1 MADGECVAK
10 GNAVRPGTYTIFGMD
25 IYEAGCET
33 VSVDNPLVAGGSY
46 AVSFDYG
53 KISEA
58 DLSDAKT
65 ELLSLKEKLESG
77 KESNDRAMGET
88 LSGIGTTYFAQ
99 LDMADSMLEGILN
112 VTTWRQISEGIF
124 GYKPKVTSIFG
135 APIGISEGTVFVDI
149 DTDTYGVADNGDKIR
164 TSEVNNAQ
172 KNGKDS
178 NGDNENKVDHNP
190 VKDFMLYSGF
200 VGSYLES
207 FVLEETVG
215 TFAVSTM
222 EVFKVALSRGMELVK
237 IDSQNSDEL
246 EKIKADDKTLSE
258 MKNAVKAGRTIIV
271 PREEMCYYGWK
282 GTAYIALDTSTG
294 EGAYMISGSMC
305 GGSTAIN
312 IIVGTIN
319 VIIAAYDLIAAI
331 DMIILGL
338 ANPVLLT
345 VALVFLGVAVYA
357 YIDSMFT
364 LFMYC
369 STGEERYGEEMM
381 TNLYFNVTF
390 GVITKVA
397 GTLGKKVVRKIGDTL
412 VEMGVDSKY
421 VKNFFTEEFGGVSW
435 DDSPGTGGSGNHGSG
450 GTGSGSGSHGTGEIP
465 GGGSGNHGSGG
476 TGSSS
481 GSHGTGYIPGGGS
494 PDYWNFIDAWELI
507 SKKYGEKVA
516 SILQEF
522 GEDGLKLAEK
532 YGDDLAR
539 IIDNLEPTEAKK
551 AVSLINSYGD
561 DALEMFK
568 EGKSF
573 DEVKKVVESGRK
585 TATIIDYSY
594 KFDRELANFNEGYE
608 IKTTVDK
615 DLILVQY
622 SSDAPDASL
631 CYWTTIDEANEI
643 TSLNDYM
650 DKLALSKDWG
660 NRNTVKVAR
669 IPAGMKVKYAVGTA
683 REQLLITDPR
693 PGGGIQYLFNQFDT
707 EWITEVRSFSN

>member
-1 MADGECVAK
+1 M
-10 GNAVRPGTYTIFGMD
+10 
-25 IYEAGCET
+25 
-33 VSVDNPLVAGGSY
+33 
-46 AVSFDYG
+46 
-53 KISEA
+53 
-58 DLSDAKT
+58 
-65 ELLSLKEKLESG
+65 
-77 KESNDRAMGET
+77 
-88 LSGIGTTYFAQ
+88 
-99 LDMADSMLEGILN
+99 
-112 VTTWRQISEGIF
+112 
-124 GYKPKVTSIFG
+124 
-135 APIGISEGTVFVDI
+135 
-149 DTDTYGVADNGDKIR
+149 
-164 TSEVNNAQ
+164 
-172 KNGKDS
+172 
-178 NGDNENKVDHNP
+178 
-190 VKDFMLYSGF
+190 
-200 VGSYLES
+200 
-207 FVLEETVG
+207 
-215 TFAVSTM
+215 
-222 EVFKVALSRGMELVK
+222 
-237 IDSQNSDEL
+237 
-246 EKIKADDKTLSE
+246 
-258 MKNAVKAGRTIIV
+258 
-271 PREEMCYYGWK
+271 
-282 GTAYIALDTSTG
+282 
-294 EGAYMISGSMC
+294 
-305 GGSTAIN
+305 
-312 IIVGTIN
+312 GTIN

-390 GVITKVA
+390 SVITKVA

-551 AVSLINSYGD
+551 AVSLINNYGD
-561 DALEMFK
+561 DALERFK

-573 DEVKKVVESGRK
+573 DEVKKVVEGGLSESGLDSGLTQSQIVKIVNTPKGSRPDPSSYLSQEYIEAHLAQFDDGVSVIQTEWAYK
-585 TATIIDYSY
+585 RYSEINGFVGVPDDNSLFVMPKNYCDDVIERANGNISIIE
-594 KFDRELANFNEGYE
+594 KELGFPEGYFS
-608 IKTTVDK
+608 DGGG
-615 DLILVQY
+615 LIRI
-622 SSDAPDASL
+622 DAPNTPELNIRIPSGNETGANIHWIPGGKTSGGVPEAITNTIPLKD
-631 CYWTTIDEANEI
+631 TTI
-643 TSLNDYM
+643 T
-650 DKLALSKDWG
+650 
-660 NRNTVKVAR
+660 R
-669 IPAGMKVKYAVGTA
+669 IDV
-683 REQLLITDPR
+683 D
-693 PGGGIQYLFNQFDT
+693 
-707 EWITEVRSFSN
+707 